1 MQRKLR
7 GGSTDKIH
15 KYVQDNSLGVLAILH
30 ETVIHDIDKQIGNIR
45 LAQVAVLCSIKS
57 IRRMPQL
64 RLFTFHLGTGRMA

>member
-15 KYVQDNSLGVLAILH
+15 KYVLDNSLGVLAIL
-30 ETVIHDIDKQIGNIR
+30 HDIDKQIGNIR

-64 RLFTFHLGTGRMA
+64 RLFAFHLGAGRMA